1 MKIYKEKIVCFTGYR
16 TSKILRTSNNPNL
29 LQKISTD
36 IENNVLTLYEQG
48 YDTFISGMSEGFD
61 MISAEVVL
69 KLRVT
74 YPDIK
79 LIAVIPFM
87 GQELSYSMQDKKMY
101 D

>member
-1 MKIYKEKIVCFTGYR
+1 MKIYKEKTVCFTGYR

-29 LQKISTD
+29 FQKISTD